1 MSRGHH
7 LLPKGLQKRLWLKE
21 IKVGLV
27 LWYPLNGYP
36 RDPSN
41 LDQCPRSKNKK
52 LVMEKVI
59 LNPTF
64 QFSLFNS
71 FIPKGLAIAT

>member
-36 RDPSN
+36 RYPSN
-41 LDQCPRSKNKK
+41 LDQCPGSKNKK
-52 LVMEKVI
+52 LVMEKVL